1 MTFDLLLDHLRQT
14 SLLSQIV
21 DISHWD
27 QETVMPEKGA
37 SLRAEQIGALAA
49 TIHARQ
55 SDPQVME
62 WISGL
67 NEAELTPFDRCNVD
81 QARRQYD
88 KATRIPKSLAEASAK
103 AASEGQVL
111 WTEARKQNDYAVFA
125 PALKR
130 NVALKREEAS
140 CLTDGEGGLYDSLL
154 DSFEPGARK
163 ADVEPLL
170 ESLRPALVS
179 LRERIREK
187 PAPSA
192 LTGSF
197 PESDQLDL
205 ARFVAET
212 MGYDFK
218 AGRLDISV
226 HPFSSGTVSD
236 ARITTRID
244 EADIQ
249 DCLFSTMHEVGHALY
264 TQGAAHPYLPA
275 GDYCSMGVHESQSRF
290 WENQI
295 GRSQPFAEWIFPS
308 LKTRFDTLNLC
319 GPEELYAAVNHVQT
333 GFVRTEA
340 DEVHYNLHIL
350 LRFELELELIDGSL
364 ETEDLEEA
372 WNTRFE
378 RDFGKAPPDARLGVL
393 QDVHWSA
400 GLIGY
405 FPTYSLGNIYSACL
419 DEAMRADLTDRDAMV
434 RAGETAPILDWLR
447 ERVHSRG
454 RLLAP
459 QDLIAEATGKAPSTR
474 PLIDYLETKFGALYD
489 L

>member
-1 MTFDLLLDHLRQT
+1 MTFDHLIDHLRQT
-14 SLLSQIV
+14 SLLLQIAET
-21 DISHWD
+21 SHWD

-37 SLRAEQIGALAA
+37 GLRAEQMGALAA

-62 WISGL
+62 WISEL
-67 NEAELTPFDRCNVD
+67 NLGELSPFDRCNVE
-81 QARRQYD
+81 QARRQYE

-103 AASEGQVL
+103 AASEGQVQ
-111 WTEARKQNDYAVFA
+111 WVEARKQNDYAMFA

-130 NVALKREEAS
+130 NVALKREEAA
-140 CLTDGEGGLYDSLL
+140 CLTDGEGDLYDGLL
-154 DSFEPGARK
+154 DSYEPGART
-163 ADVEPLL
+163 ADVKQLL

-179 LRERIREK
+179 LRERIQEK
-187 PAPSA
+187 PAPRPLA
-192 LTGSF
+192 GSF
-197 PESDQLDL
+197 PQDEQLEL
-205 ARFVAET
+205 ARIVAET
-212 MGYDFK
+212 IGYDFK

-226 HPFSSGTVSD
+226 HPFSSGTASD

-249 DCLFSTMHEVGHALY
+249 YCLFSTMHEVGHALY

-275 GDYCSMGVHESQSRF
+275 GDYCSMGLHESQSRF

-295 GRSQPFAEWIFPS
+295 GRSKSFAEWLYPLVSSRFP
-308 LKTRFDTLNLC
+308 DLNLR
-319 GPEELYAAVNHVQT
+319 GPDELYAAVNHVQT

-340 DEVHYNLHIL
+340 DEVHYNLHVL

-364 ETEDLEEA
+364 ETEDLEET
-372 WNTRFE
+372 WNVRFE
-378 RDFGKAPPDARLGVL
+378 RDFGIAPPNARLGVL

-419 DEAMRADLTDRDAMV
+419 DEAMRADLPDRDAMV
-434 RAGETAPILDWLR
+434 RTGETAPILDWLR
-447 ERVHSRG
+447 SRVHNRG
-454 RLLAP
+454 RLLSP
-459 QDLIAEATGKAPSTR
+459 QELIAEATGKEPSTR
-474 PLIDYLETKFGALYD
+474 PLIDYLATKFGALYE